1 MKTRIMGLM
10 LLTIVLFAPLAL
22 QAQMAG
28 QQYLFHVDIP
38 FPFLAGGS
46 HLPAGHYHLYHPGDP
61 NLLILQKDDNL
72 ARAVVHVQVTE
83 TNSES
88 TGTKL
93 VFNKYGDQ
101 YFLAQVWTERDREMH
116 AALKC
121 KAEQTLAA
129 KYEKPGERVIL
140 AKQ

>member
-1 MKTRIMGLM
+1 MFT
-10 LLTIVLFAPLAL
+10 TASV
-22 QAQMAG
+22 
-28 QQYLFHVDIP
+28 
-38 FPFLAGGS
+38 S
-46 HLPAGHYHLYHPGDP
+46 HS
-61 NLLILQKDDNL
+61 
-72 ARAVVHVQVTE
+72 AVVYAHVTG

-88 TGTKL
+88 ASTKL

-101 YFLAQVWTERDREMH
+101 YFLAQVWTENDREMH

-140 AKQ
+140 ARQ